1 MKTIALITA
10 ASLCSSNLA
19 CHWIF
24 GTSMDDVIERSFFQ
38 CAAIF
43 AHTASIHFVLKRKT

>member
-10 ASLCSSNLA
+10 AGLCASNLA
-19 CHWIF
+19 CHWAF

-43 AHTASIHFVLKRKT
+43 AHTASIHFVLKRKA

>member
-1 MKTIALITA
+1 MKTIAIITA
-10 ASLCSSNLA
+10 ASLCAGNLVI
-19 CHWIF
+19 HWAF
-24 GTSMDDVIERSFFQ
+24 GTSMDDVIERSLFQ